1 MDKALFVLAVLLG
14 AAVPALLAQS
24 PGPLQKVETIEP
36 VAVVGCLQ
44 EAAPG
49 TWMLVN
55 ASDPLP
61 SSANAPS
68 DKELAALPR
77 SGKQQFQLVGATTV
91 FNLPAHRD
99 QSVVV
104 KGLPLKGAKVG
115 QLNVTSVSMV
125 ATTCPGASSPK

>member
-1 MDKALFVLAVLLG
+1 MMLSVLVVAFAAAG
-14 AAVPALLAQS
+14 AA
-24 PGPLQKVETIEP
+24 GPVQEVEKIEP

-44 EAAPG
+44 KAAPG

-55 ASDPLP
+55 ASAPLP

-77 SGKQQFQLVGATTV
+77 SGKQQFQLVGATAL

-115 QLNVTSVSMV
+115 QLNVTSVSMIV
-125 ATTCPGASSPK
+125 ATCPAASSPK

>member
-1 MDKALFVLAVLLG
+1 MAKGFFVLAVLLG
-14 AAVPALLAQS
+14 AGMSAVLAQS
-24 PGPLQKVETIEP
+24 PVHKVEKIEP

-44 EAAPG
+44 ESAPG

-77 SGKQQFQLVGATTV
+77 SGTQQFQLVGATAV

-125 ATTCPGASSPK
+125 AAACPTASSPK